1 MSQPQVTR
9 QTSTSSLPHRT
20 SHSSSATAST
30 PISSHAPN
38 RAADESRSPPNPATN
53 NTSATN
59 SANSEPQS
67 QQTTVGSSNPVAT
80 RAARPGAPRT
90 SADVV
95 RRIVSPGSVLFAHQP
110 PPPITVQRLQ
120 EFTPRPN
127 ASMDRRHPSSF
138 QQLEKLGEGTYAT
151 VSHFRES
158 CSTLRAG
165 DPSLIF

>member
-30 PISSHAPN
+30 PTSSHAPN

-67 QQTTVGSSNPVAT
+67 QPQGQQTIVGSSNPVAT

-127 ASMDRRHPSSF
+127 ANMDRRHPSSF

-151 VSHFRES
+151 VSLF
-158 CSTLRAG
+158 
-165 DPSLIF
+165 